1 MIITREKTSNPDE
14 STLSR
19 KELLLLQKTAGEIQ
33 PIKENNFQNIRC
45 LLDEINH
52 LSKWFRWTSEEKNLV
67 LLLKLKGRIT
77 EKLTNFDI
85 FNDWTKNCDYITE
98 FCTGIGSWD
107 KINEV
112 AEKGPNKHKTNTT
125 KPQLNEKKKCHFCGH
140 LGHLIKNCNILKKI
154 KLKKNGSKIQ
164 KTIKKEVNSMISTPY
179 MKKKIVLTNSSTQ
192 TQKDDSCFK
201 IDNKLATPFIEE
213 VKNKPTTPYTPF
225 VRKDIQT
232 AFIRNS
238 QKLSLCQ
245 PNENRKTLKPNF
257 KKLPLYVP
265 NSQRLPLGVP
275 HELHRQIQLSLSKNL
290 KK

>member
-1 MIITREKTSNPDE
+1 
-14 STLSR
+14 
-19 KELLLLQKTAGEIQ
+19 
-33 PIKENNFQNIRC
+33 
-45 LLDEINH
+45 
-52 LSKWFRWTSEEKNLV
+52 
-67 LLLKLKGRIT
+67 
-77 EKLTNFDI
+77 
-85 FNDWTKNCDYITE
+85 
-98 FCTGIGSWD
+98 
-107 KINEV
+107 
-112 AEKGPNKHKTNTT
+112 
-125 KPQLNEKKKCHFCGH
+125 
-140 LGHLIKNCNILKKI
+140 
-154 KLKKNGSKIQ
+154 
-164 KTIKKEVNSMISTPY
+164 MISTPY

-201 IDNKLATPFIEE
+201 IYNKLATPFIEE
-213 VKNKPTTPYTPF
+213 VKNKPTTPYTPL

-245 PNENRKTLKPNF
+245 PNENRKTLKPNS